1 MEVDYVFVFF
11 FSSPS
16 RKASFVNREK
26 AEIFFI
32 LLTTPMTVTHHAEFT
47 IISLLNIIENALQLL
62 LHHIILVRLSAPKN
76 TQPIVSTAQT
86 CMLNY
91 KNCPISYYLGY
102 RFNFMEYE
110 TSLKITVQQ
119 DKETNIHLFF
129 CLFFPLY

>member
-1 MEVDYVFVFF
+1 MQADYIFVFL

-32 LLTTPMTVTHHAEFT
+32 LLTTPMTVRHHAELT

-62 LHHIILVRLSAPKN
+62 WQHVLLVRLSAPKN
-76 TQPIVSTAQT
+76 TQPFVSTAQT

-91 KNCPISYYLGY
+91 KNCPISHYLGY
-102 RFNFMEYE
+102 RFNFTEYE
-110 TSLKITVQQ
+110 TSLKIIVQQ
-119 DKETNIHLFF
+119 DNET
-129 CLFFPLY
+129 